1 MTADPDRK
9 PGMFPAP
16 AGARGWRRRQR
27 DLAARIDLMHDE
39 VRAALHT
46 EPTASVIPD
55 DLATSA
61 EVVSTLA
68 GRCIDQ
74 LRATA
79 GTDGITAADGDTS
92 LQLCHL
98 ILDLQ
103 ELSFDLYQHDLN
115 LCTRRFADCA
125 AGLQRLRTLP
135 SSVDL
140 LDQVCEE
147 LVHRCG
153 FGRAVLSR
161 VEDSAW
167 HPWMAYFSN
176 SDEFESWFAR
186 WVDRPIPLEGMTPET
201 RLLTDCRPA
210 VVYDTA
216 NAPVHRPI
224 IVESG
229 RSKSYVVAPVMRG
242 TEVVGFLHAD
252 HHPSSRRV
260 DEVDRDVLWM
270 FADGFSHIYERA
282 VLAERLR
289 TQRNHVREILSSA
302 VEMMNDFCDAGIDLS
317 RYAGIGAM
325 PGDGARPAPI
335 ATAHTGG
342 DLTARESEVL
352 ELMVAGATNS
362 VIAETLVIAEE
373 TVKSH
378 VKHILRKL
386 GAVNR
391 SQAIAGSLG
400 MTMREIEA

>member
-1 MTADPDRK
+1 
-9 PGMFPAP
+9 
-16 AGARGWRRRQR
+16 
-27 DLAARIDLMHDE
+27 
-39 VRAALHT
+39 
-46 EPTASVIPD
+46 
-55 DLATSA
+55 
-61 EVVSTLA
+61 
-68 GRCIDQ
+68 
-74 LRATA
+74 
-79 GTDGITAADGDTS
+79 
-92 LQLCHL
+92 
-98 ILDLQ
+98 
-103 ELSFDLYQHDLN
+103 HDLN

-135 SSVDL
+135 NSADL
-140 LDQVCEE
+140 LDQVCGE
-147 LVHRCG
+147 LVQRCG

-161 VEDSAW
+161 VENGAW
-167 HPWMAYFSN
+167 HPWMAYFGN
-176 SDEFESWFAR
+176 GDESWFAR
-186 WVDRPIPLEGMTPET
+186 WIDRPIPLEGMTPET
-201 RLLTDCRPA
+201 GLLTDCRPA

-216 NAPVHRPI
+216 NAPVYRPI

-242 TEVVGFLHAD
+242 PEVVGFLHAD

-260 DEVDRDVLWM
+260 DDVDRDVLWM
-270 FADGFSHIYERA
+270 FADGFSHVYERA
-282 VLAERLR
+282 VLTERLR

-317 RYAGIGAM
+317 RYAGTGAM
-325 PGDGARPAPI
+325 PGDGARPALV
-335 ATAHTGG
+335 ATAHPGG